1 MGKLFQ
7 QLDLPLD
14 VRKLSRPHIG
24 QGNSLNCNAFTSLA
38 VERFKHDAEASTT
51 KLLAE
56 AIGAEEGK
64 LCGTCRPAPNNVMM
78 CDGTT
83 RRWSGSR
90 CGRGNPAARHWHSR
104 GFGGNTRSDL
114 CTE

>member
-24 QGNSLNCNAFTSLA
+24 QGDSLYSNAFTSLA
-38 VERFKHDAEASTT
+38 VKRFKYDAEASST
-51 KLLAE
+51 KLLAK

-78 CDGTT
+78 CDATA
-83 RRWSGSR
+83 RRWCNSR
-90 CGRGNPAARHWHSR
+90 CCGGNPAARHWHNSG
-104 GFGGNTRSDL
+104 GFGGNTRRSM
-114 CTE
+114 